1 MSDEKDKSLHFT
13 TGLLLGT
20 AVAAGATFL
29 YKTKKGKAVRKVFN
43 HHLKEIVDDIKTKAQ
58 EVEAALDI
66 DQATVDQ
73 KTKAVKRKLSQEF
86 KSVAAAAKRVFFK
99 SGKPLVK

>member
-1 MSDEKDKSLHFT
+1 MDDEKNKSLHFT

-29 YKTKKGKAVRKVFN
+29 YKTKKGKLARKIFQ
-43 HHLKEIVDDIKTKAQ
+43 HHLKDIVDDIKTKA
-58 EVEAALDI
+58 EAVVNI
-66 DQATVDQ
+66 NPE
-73 KTKAVKRKLSQEF
+73 TKIIKKQLTKEI
-86 KSVAAAAKRVFFK
+86 KSVAAVAKRVFFK